1 MEHRTF
7 YHLGRDWEAAI
18 LASAGD
24 ATPVR
29 FRHAA
34 DDDSRTYDAR
44 VDREELE
51 DADDDGRE
59 LALRRSLESA
69 LVVDALTGQDGG
81 LTPEEV
87 AERTGMPIEDT
98 RDRLH
103 KLEAVEPVLD
113 PLGPRRFRLSPER
126 P

>member
-1 MEHRTF
+1 MKHRTF
-7 YHLGRDWEAAI
+7 YHLGRAWEAAI
-18 LASAGD
+18 LASDDD

-34 DDDSRTYDAR
+34 DDDTHTYDAR
-44 VDREELE
+44 IDREELE
-51 DADDDGRE
+51 VSDEDGQE

-69 LVVDALTGQDGG
+69 LVVDALAGSHQG

-87 AERTGMPIEDT
+87 AERTGMPIDDA

-103 KLEAVEPVLD
+103 KLDSVEPMLD
-113 PLGPRRFRLSPER
+113 PIGPKRFRLSPDR
-126 P
+126 L

>member
-1 MEHRTF
+1 MEHCTF
-7 YHLGRDWEAAI
+7 YHLGRTWEAAI
-18 LASAGD
+18 LASHD
-24 ATPVR
+24 EATPVR

-34 DDDSRTYDAR
+34 DDGTRTYDAR
-44 VDREELE
+44 IDREEIE
-51 DADDDGRE
+51 ESDTNGRE

-69 LVVDALTGQDGG
+69 LVVDVLAGLDDG
-81 LTPEEV
+81 LTAEEV
-87 AERTGMPIEDT
+87 AERTGMPIDDA

-113 PLGPRRFRLSPER
+113 PLGPRRFRLAPDQ